1 MTYEEARINLENLI
15 VEMSDDDLIEIYN
28 CYCRHNDKDG
38 SQIYNMSD
46 LDDELYEYS
55 PTDIINIVDSNF
67 DTYDDFFMFNKRG
80 RLISF
85 SYLDSYIDI
94 DDIVDFILDDED
106 DLYNRE
112 IEAIL
117 KQLEHT
123 ETEDDGTGLE
133 FDY

>member
-1 MTYEEARINLENLI
+1 
-15 VEMSDDDLIEIYN
+15 
-28 CYCRHNDKDG
+28 
-38 SQIYNMSD
+38 MSD

-55 PTDIINIVDSNF
+55 PTDIINVVDSTF
-67 DTYDDFFMFNKRG
+67 DTYDDFCMFNERG

-117 KQLEHT
+117 KYNLAVNE
-123 ETEDDGTGLE
+123 
-133 FDY
+133 